1 MNRALYILLFLSF
14 SFSQKV
20 IAVSDIL
27 TEDLNPKQT
36 KQLFNALESGLLDL
50 RQYEVTS
57 RQDVDKILDEQKFQ
71 KSGCTDQQCAAEI
84 GKLLNADLM
93 LLSEV
98 TYDKKSGEIDLYL
111 KLVDVETA
119 KISTSINKYE
129 NTSRFRDILA
139 KIPDYLLELYRKD
152 NTDITQ
158 PIISTPSSKILGKG
172 SLEITS
178 QPVGAKVL
186 VDNKDKGLTP
196 LTIELDEGKKRVV
209 LSFKGYERFTRSVN
223 VIADSTI
230 LVKSELVKLTADLMI
245 ISTPTDADVYV
256 NDVYKGKTPQELKY
270 LEIGDYF
277 VRLSAAGYITYDAKY
292 TVQYKAEN
300 ILNKKLSPL
309 PASVS
314 FFSIPDG
321 AEVLI
326 DNKKKG
332 LTSTGGLAL
341 EVGSGEH
348 TVSMKL
354 KGYSREDKKMT
365 FQPGEI
371 TDMEMILTKL
381 PQGYSENKDAGWV
394 SMTGIPE
401 KATVL
406 LNGRGYLSPLTYHEL
421 SKGRNTLR
429 ISKKGYKRKSIS
441 FNIKAK
447 KLTKLEYKLTPIVRS
462 KAIKKSLLFP
472 GLGHFYAESSSKGT
486 LFFLLGA
493 VTSGGAVYTRYL
505 ITDKT
510 KNYNVAKENYLSA
523 TDPTEIERLRS
534 IYQKTLDA
542 KNFNLNV
549 TIGYS
554 SAYLIVWLWNIIDV
568 NSTIS
573 NMSDLKTDLH
583 LNEKGYLEASIA
595 F

>member
-1 MNRALYILLFLSF
+1 MNRTLYIFLFLSF

-27 TEDLNPKQT
+27 TEDLSIKET

-139 KIPDYLLELYRKD
+139 KVPDYLLELYRKD
-152 NTDITQ
+152 NTGIAQ
-158 PIISTPSSKILGKG
+158 PIASTPSNKILGTG
-172 SLEITS
+172 TLEITS

-186 VDNKDKGLTP
+186 IDNKDKGLTP
-196 LTIELDEGKKRVV
+196 LTIKLEEGKKRVV

-245 ISTPTDADVYV
+245 ISTPKDADVYV
-256 NDVYKGKTPQELKY
+256 NDVFKGKSPVELKF

-277 VRLSAAGYITYDAKY
+277 VRLSAAGYITYDTKY

-300 ILNKKLSPL
+300 ILNKKLSPV

-326 DNKKKG
+326 NNKPKG
-332 LTSTGGLAL
+332 ITSNGGLAL

-381 PQGYSENKDAGWV
+381 SQGYSENKHAGWV
-394 SMTGIPE
+394 SMTGMPE
-401 KATVL
+401 NATVL
-406 LNGRGYLSPLTYHEL
+406 LKGRKYSTPLTYHEL
-421 SKGRNTLR
+421 IKGRNTLR
-429 ISKKGYKRKSIS
+429 ISKNGYKGKSIS
-441 FNIKAK
+441 FFIKAK
-447 KLTKLEYKLTPIVRS
+447 KLTKLEYKLIPLVRS
-462 KAIKKSLLFP
+462 KAVLRSIIFP
-472 GLGHFYAESSSKGT
+472 GLGHFYAESSKGG
-486 LFFLLGA
+486 LFFFLGA
-493 VTSGGAVYTRYL
+493 VTGAGAVYSGNDLYTG
-505 ITDKT
+505 KT
-510 KNYNVAKENYLSA
+510 TNYNVAKENYLSA
-523 TDPTEIERLRS
+523 TDPVEIERLRS
-534 IYQKTLDA
+534 IYQSTLDK
-542 KNFNLNV
+542 KNLSLNI
-549 TIGYS
+549 TIGFS
-554 SAYLIVWLWNIIDV
+554 SAYLVVWLWNIIDV
-568 NSTIS
+568 NSAIPS
-573 NMSDLKTDLH
+573 VSDFSTDIH